1 VSGGVQPSKGEAAVR
16 DEDFFWEGAQQG
28 RLLAQR
34 CGDCGLLR
42 HPPSPMCQ
50 RCQSLQV
57 ELVECSGRGKVL
69 TWLLSKHPTRPDAPS
84 RIVVRLELEEGLF
97 LIANLESAEFS
108 DITAGL
114 PVEVFFQAVV
124 GVVVPCC
131 RPVLEAA
138 A

>member
-1 VSGGVQPSKGEAAVR
+1 MR

-34 CGDCGLLR
+34 CGDCGALR

-57 ELVECSGRGKVL
+57 EIVECSGRAQVL
-69 TWLLSKHPTRPDAPS
+69 GWLFSKHPTKPEAPS
-84 RIVVRLELEEGLF
+84 RIVVRLQLEEGLF
-97 LIANLESAEFS
+97 LIANLHGVELA

-114 PVEVFFQAVV
+114 PVQVFFQAVE
-124 GVVVPCC
+124 GVVAPCC
-131 RPVLEAA
+131 RPMREAA